1 MSRQL
6 DELSLQLGLE
16 LVRPSQEMA
25 DYALIL
31 SGRPRLRAQIL
42 RISYIR
48 LTDRCNS

>member
-31 SGRPRLRAQIL
+31 SGRA
-42 RISYIR
+42 RIAYGKYQADHSLQPY
-48 LTDRCNS
+48 S